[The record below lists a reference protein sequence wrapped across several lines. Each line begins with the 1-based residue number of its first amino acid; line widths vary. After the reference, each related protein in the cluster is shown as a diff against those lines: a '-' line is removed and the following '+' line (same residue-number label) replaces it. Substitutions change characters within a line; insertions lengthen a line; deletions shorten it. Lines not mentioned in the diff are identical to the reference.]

1 MSQAFLRLSD
11 KPGGPGPAEKQGHL
25 RSPHT
30 LPSVGGFTA
39 HLQGGLGGWMDGQM
53 AFPLLLLTCLPTHC
67 LRTFCFD
74 LYTQTIPKNRFFFQ
88 NLQLHFTSWV
98 IFFFALGAAFE
109 VNPSRP
115 WTPLL
120 CGKGLKWRGVVFAG
134 LPWLPSSP
142 QSFHL

>member
-11 KPGGPGPAEKQGHL
+11 KPGGPGPRREAGTPEISSHSAFCGWIYC
-25 RSPHT
+25 SPSGW
-30 LPSVGGFTA
+30 PGWVDGWPD
-39 HLQGGLGGWMDGQM
+39 GLS
-53 AFPLLLLTCLPTHC
+53 LLLLTCLPTHC

-115 WTPLL
+115 WTALL